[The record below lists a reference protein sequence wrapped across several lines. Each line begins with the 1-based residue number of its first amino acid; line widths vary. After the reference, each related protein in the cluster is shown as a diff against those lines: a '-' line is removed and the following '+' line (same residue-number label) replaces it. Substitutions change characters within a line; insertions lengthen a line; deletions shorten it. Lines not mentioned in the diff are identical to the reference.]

1 MNPMALIHSFPP
13 AAARDAHTL
22 ILGSM
27 PGDASLRA
35 GEYYANPRNH
45 FWKIL
50 GVLVGAG
57 PELPYPARLEKLTG
71 AGFALWD
78 VLQSCERQGSLDSSI
93 ISSSITANDFA
104 TFLTAHPGIQRI
116 FFNGTAAET
125 AFRRFVIP
133 ALPALSCSLHR
144 LPSTSPANAR
154 FTLQHH
160 LDAWQILCPP
170 PPVPQCS
177 ST

>member
-1 MNPMALIHSFPP
+1 MALIHSFPP
-13 AAARDAHTL
+13 AAAHDAHTL

-45 FWKIL
+45 FWNIL

-57 PELPYPARLEKLTG
+57 PGLPYSARLEKLTG

-93 ISSSITANDFA
+93 VSSTITPNDFA
-104 TFLTAHPGIQRI
+104 AFLASHPGVRRI
-116 FFNGTAAET
+116 FFNGAAAET

-133 ALPALSCSLHR
+133 ALPALSCSLQR

-154 FTLQHH
+154 FRLQQH
-160 LDAWQILCPP
+160 LEAWQILCQEAPL
-170 PPVPQCS
+170 PQCS

>member
-1 MNPMALIHSFPP
+1 MALIHSFPP
-13 AAARDAHTL
+13 AAAHDAHTL

-50 GVLVGAG
+50 GSLVGAG
-57 PELPYPARLEKLTG
+57 PDLPYPARLDRLTG

-78 VLQSCERQGSLDSSI
+78 VLQSCERQGSLDNSI
-93 ISSSITANDFA
+93 VSSSITPNDFV
-104 TFLTAHPGIQRI
+104 TFLAAHPGVQRI

-125 AFRRFVIP
+125 AFRRFVTP
-133 ALPALSCSLHR
+133 ALPDLSCSLHR

-160 LDAWQILCPP
+160 LEAWQILCPASP
-170 PPVPQCS
+170 GAQCS

>member
-1 MNPMALIHSFPP
+1 MALIHSFPP
-13 AAARDAHTL
+13 AVTPDAHTL

-45 FWKIL
+45 FWQIL

-57 PELPYPARLEKLTG
+57 PDLPYPERLSKLTG

-93 ISSSITANDFA
+93 VPSSITPNDFT
-104 TFLTAHPGIQRI
+104 TFLTTYRGVQRI

-125 AFRRFVIP
+125 AFRRHVVPVFP
-133 ALPALSCSLHR
+133 SLSCLLRR

-154 FTLQHH
+154 FTLQRH
-160 LDAWQILCPP
+160 LDAWQILRADAPTR
-170 PPVPQCS
+170 QGM
-177 ST
+177 